1 MAFLCNRNGL
11 LLKSILNNIKK
22 IKIMNNTALN
32 SSVKRVYKSPILM
45 IDKEELVKVKFSPSE
60 VLEDVTKKSERKK
73 KLQRALKL
81 GNNYKTHVRLTL
93 KSKFHKVFQTEATVW
108 AVTEKYVTL
117 KGGINVP
124 INSIVSVDFH

>member
-32 SSVKRVYKSPILM
+32 RVYKSPTLM

-60 VLEDVTKKSERKK
+60 VFEDVTKKSERKK